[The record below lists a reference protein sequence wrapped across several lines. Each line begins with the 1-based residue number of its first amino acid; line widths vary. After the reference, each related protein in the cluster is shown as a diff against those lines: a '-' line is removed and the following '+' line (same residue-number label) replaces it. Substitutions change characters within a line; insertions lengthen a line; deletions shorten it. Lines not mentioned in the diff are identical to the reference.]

1 MAAAWVAKRARIQ
14 MARISL
20 QGSTPYHACFWRH
33 PHSQEA
39 QCSLRSMAACHLYV
53 LLRRVVTTLQSVPI
67 RYMRHVYVQ

>member
-1 MAAAWVAKRARIQ
+1 MAAVWAAKRARIQ
-14 MARISL
+14 TARTSL
-20 QGSTPYHACFWRH
+20 QGSTPYRACSLR
-33 PHSQEA
+33 PLHSLVA